1 MIKQFSSQPVDLSLP
16 GPGAYS
22 VETKNTKGVLIAA
35 KLNSKL
41 NENPGPGSY
50 EPAIKSARP

>member
-1 MIKQFSSQPVDLSLP
+1 VDLSLP
-16 GPGAYS
+16 GPGAYT
-22 VETKNTKGVLIAA
+22 VETKNDKGYKMGA
-35 KLNSKL
+35 KLSQRL